1 MQYLVME
8 NRILNLEHRD
18 FDINKPMPSGSAPE
32 PWSE

>member
-18 FDINKPMPSGSAPE
+18 FDINKPMPSESVPE
-32 PWSE
+32 PCSA